1 MRNNHR
7 AIKKTAGVHDL
18 IRLLGRGYGHV
29 KNLARR
35 GKNWAVNNPNR
46 AAGIGTT
53 TAAIGGAAG
62 AGIYASN
69 RNKLPRD
76 TGDISLP
83 VGAADFNMADAYAK
97 ENPPQKITP
106 AATGVAPSSSGGAPG
121 SFNMEEE
128 YRKIPSSI
136 GSPRLGGGPANEV
149 GPPDPNLFKTG
160 PSINPGGLGSSLG
173 GMLPASMQA
182 SLQNS
187 LGNEGYARLLRAGG
201 HAGIGA
207 AIGLGGGALHGLLNP
222 SDKKRRI
229 RSMLMDALA
238 GGAVGGLTG
247 GVVGGVDPLADVASS
262 ALSSMGLGGS

>member
-1 MRNNHR
+1 MAIDKKLIQSVKEACHR
-7 AIKKTAGVHDL
+7 LKAAGHDL
-18 IRLLGRGYGHV
+18 GIEKLALGPVRRVVRQIRENVQDRRAARQGGRNQIQGQAAPTYPV
-29 KNLARR
+29 AARR
-35 GKNWAVNNPNR
+35 
-46 AAGIGTT
+46 AAPTYPV
-53 TAAIGGAAG
+53 AAPQAA
-62 AGIYASN
+62 ASEPRMFDIAKSYAN
-69 RNKLPRD
+69 
-76 TGDISLP
+76 
-83 VGAADFNMADAYAK
+83 
-97 ENPPQKITP
+97 ENEST
-106 AATGVAPSSSGGAPG
+106 V
-121 SFNMEEE
+121 
-128 YRKIPSSI
+128 
-136 GSPRLGGGPANEV
+136 GSPRIGGGPANEV